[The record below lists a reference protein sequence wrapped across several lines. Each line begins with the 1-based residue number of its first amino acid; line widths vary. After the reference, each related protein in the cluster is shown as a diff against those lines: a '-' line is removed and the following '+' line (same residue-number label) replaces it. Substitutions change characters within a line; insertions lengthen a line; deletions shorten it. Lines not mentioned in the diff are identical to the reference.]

1 MATTKQIKG
10 GLNRGVGGTIPVKG
24 VLPWLGANFFDGA
37 YGVYDMLNNN
47 VLSPINEA
55 ITGNPQPVYN
65 YQGEY
70 QNRLKEYDL
79 PLYGDGGAAQMLTS
93 APPVAPSARATGAVP
108 PITAASP
115 VRRQTG
121 GAVDTLRS
129 VNPLIPVGGVYS
141 NTGNPGSWSSL
152 AASGQPRAPVVS
164 SQPQG
169 PSSKSY
175 QQQQQPIRNAFTM
188 GAPADDSNA
197 RLKAQEAIKRFNI
210 AEESYKS
217 NKTPEAEAAY
227 REAQADTERW
237 SKWAAMPSNTRKQV
251 LMAGERAAN
260 AAQGRDNFATLR
272 NEMDTPGAAELLA
285 YAASVN
291 SGGPAVTRQT
301 DGTATV
307 QGRYGSGA
315 ITGFVPRG
323 TRTAQ
328 STINDNL
335 LLDQAAQAK
344 IAPGMAA
351 DILKN
356 RRY

>member
-1 MATTKQIKG
+1 MADKG
-10 GLNRGVGGTIPVKG
+10 TGFSNFRRSPVGRAWRYLLDPDVNSWAGTLDPVQPAAPAS
-24 VLPWLGANFFDGA
+24 V
-37 YGVYDMLNNN
+37 
-47 VLSPINEA
+47 
-55 ITGNPQPVYN
+55 GNYLDPR
-65 YQGEY
+65 EY
-70 QNRLKEYDL
+70 R
-79 PLYGDGGAAQMLTS
+79 ASQMLT
-93 APPVAPSARATGAVP
+93 ADPVARATGVVP
-108 PITAASP
+108 PVTAASP

-152 AASGQPRAPVVS
+152 AASGQPRAPVAS
-164 SQPQG
+164 SQPQS
-169 PSSKSY
+169 PSSQSY
-175 QQQQQPIRNAFTM
+175 QQKQQPVRNAFTM
-188 GAPADDSNA
+188 GAPADSERSRVMAAQAASQFNA
-197 RLKAQEAIKRFNI
+197 
-210 AEESYKS
+210 AEQAFKS
-217 NKTPEAEAAY
+217 TNSPEAKAAMEEA
-227 REAQADTERW
+227 RSEVTRW
-237 SKWAAMPSNTRKQV
+237 GKWAAMSDQSRKQL

-285 YAASVN
+285 YAAAVN
-291 SGGPAVTRQT
+291 SGGPAVTRQS

-307 QGRYGSGA
+307 SGRYGSGA
-315 ITGFVPRG
+315 ITGYVPRG

-344 IAPGMAA
+344 VAPSKAA